1 MQFDGGTVARCQAG
15 RHAVTADWRQGV
27 GASILAREP
36 GGPTW
41 AKREQ
46 TRGALK
52 GSGRFFRSRAKTRRA
67 TQRAWPPMVQKTKI
81 EWPKKNSAESSW
93 PTTTCAC
100 YWHEAQHHMPL
111 MLRVSKLEWLVA
123 TGPGQEYVTL
133 QRRRKLALAC
143 ERSCGT
149 VWKSCVWLHMAACGC
164 MWLHVAACGC
174 MWLHVAPCGSMRLR
188 VAACGCVWLRVAACG
203 CVWLRVAAC
212 GCVWLHV
219 ATCGCMWLPAC
230 GCAWPR

>member
-1 MQFDGGTVARCQAG
+1 MGQQGADAG
-15 RHAVTADWRQGV
+15 SPQ
-27 GASILAREP
+27 RE
-36 GGPTW
+36 
-41 AKREQ
+41 R
-46 TRGALK
+46 AL
-52 GSGRFFRSRAKTRRA
+52 FRSRAKTHRA
-67 TQRAWPPMVQKTKI
+67 TQRAWPLMV
-81 EWPKKNSAESSW
+81 KKRNRVAEKNTAESSW

-143 ERSCGT
+143 GRSCGT
-149 VWKSCVWLHMAACGC
+149 VWQSCVWLHVAAC
-164 MWLHVAACGC
+164 MWLHVVACGC
-174 MWLHVAPCGSMRLR
+174 MWLHVAPCG
-188 VAACGCVWLRVAACG
+188 CVWLRVATCG

-219 ATCGCMWLPAC
+219 AGCMWLRVATLTPSVFTLSIKTTN
-230 GCAWPR
+230 